1 MKRFFNIF
9 LLTLFSISLFSQA
22 VPKDWMHKDI
32 SEGYYGVS
40 AYKAYQELLKDKNG
54 REIIVAVIDSGVDI
68 EHEDLFQ
75 NIWVNADEIPGNGI
89 DDDENGYIDDI
100 HGWNFIGGSD
110 GSHVDGETLEVTR
123 LYASLRDK
131 YEDVNPL
138 ELSDKDKVEYAY
150 FMHYKK
156 EVETN
161 RDKAQANLD
170 KVEPLYTMIND
181 AMAALDMEIE
191 KEFLSL
197 EDLESIASTDRNI
210 MIGKSVFTQILQD
223 EGADSL
229 NLSETVEIIK
239 KETEE
244 EMHQYR
250 VKAKFQYNPD
260 FNARAEIVKDDYSDS
275 KERYYGNNDVEGP
288 DPMHGTH
295 VAGIIAA
302 IRDNNVGMDGIAAN
316 VKIMSIR
323 TVPDGDERDKDVA
336 NAIRYAVDNGASIIN
351 MSFGKSYSWDKDIV
365 DDAVKYADKNDV
377 LLVHAAGNDGKNND
391 EEDNFPNDTY
401 NKQGFFLCKK
411 KNPKAWIEVGALSY
425 IQGENLAASFS
436 NYGSESVDIFAP
448 GVSVYS
454 TVTND
459 KYRYLPGTSMA
470 SPVVAGVAA
479 VLRSYFPTL
488 KAEQVKEIILE
499 SVSSIDL
506 EVRRPGDGELVPF
519 SELSTSGG
527 VVNLYNAVQL
537 AMKTK
542 GKKKIK
548 KEEKPRV

>member
-1 MKRFFNIF
+1 MKRLFNVF
-9 LLTLFSISLFSQA
+9 LLTLFSISLFSQP
-22 VPKDWMHKDI
+22 VPKDWMLKDI

-40 AYKAYQELLKDKNG
+40 AYKAYQELLKDRKG
-54 REIIVAVIDSGVDI
+54 KEVVVAVIDSGVDI

-75 NIWVNADEIPGNGI
+75 NIWINSDEIPGNQI
-89 DDDENGYIDDI
+89 DDDKNGYVDDI

-110 GSHVDGETLEVTR
+110 GSDVDGETLEVTR
-123 LYASLRDK
+123 LYASMRGK
-131 YEDVNPL
+131 YEGVDPM
-138 ELSDKDKVEYAY
+138 ELSDKEKVEFAY

-161 RDKAQANLD
+161 REKAQASLD
-170 KVEPLYTMIND
+170 KIEPLYTMVND
-181 AMAALDMEIE
+181 AMAAFAAKVK
-191 KEFLSL
+191 KEYLSL
-197 EDLESIASTDRNI
+197 DDLESITSTERPVL
-210 MIGKSVFTQILQD
+210 IGKSVFTQILQD

-229 NLSETVEIIK
+229 NVDETVKTIK
-239 KETEE
+239 METEE
-244 EMHQYR
+244 EMNQYR
-250 VKAKFQYNPD
+250 VKANYQYNPD
-260 FNARAEIVKDDYSDS
+260 YDARVEVVKDDYNNS

-302 IRDNNVGMDGIAAN
+302 IRGNDVGMDGIAAN

-377 LLVHAAGNDGKNND
+377 LMVHAAGNDGKNND
-391 EEDNFPNDTY
+391 EEDNFPNDSY
-401 NKQGFFLCKK
+401 HKQGFFLCKK
-411 KNPKAWIEVGALSY
+411 KHPKAWIEVGALSY
-425 IQGENLAASFS
+425 LQGENLAASFS
-436 NYGSESVDIFAP
+436 NYGDESVDIFAP
-448 GVSVYS
+448 GVSIYS
-454 TVTND
+454 TITND
-459 KYRYLPGTSMA
+459 AYRYLPGTSMA

-488 KAEQVKEIILE
+488 KAEQVKKIILE
-499 SVSSIDL
+499 SVSKIDL
-506 EVRRPGDGELVPF
+506 DVRRPGDGELVPF

>member
-1 MKRFFNIF
+1 
-9 LLTLFSISLFSQA
+9 
-22 VPKDWMHKDI
+22 MHKDI

-40 AYKAYQELLKDKNG
+40 AHKAYQELLKDRDG

-68 EHEDLFQ
+68 EHEDLYQ

-100 HGWNFIGGSD
+100 HGWNFIGGPD
-110 GSHVDGETLEVTR
+110 GSHVAGETLEVTR
-123 LYASLRDK
+123 LYASLRGK
-131 YEDVNPL
+131 YEGVNPL
-138 ELSDKDKVEYAY
+138 ELSDKEKVEYAY

-156 EVETN
+156 EVESN
-161 RDKAQANLD
+161 REKAQASLD
-170 KVEPLYTMIND
+170 KIEPLYTMVND
-181 AMAALDMEIE
+181 AMAALDAKVE
-191 KEFLSL
+191 KEYLSL
-197 EDLESIASTDRNI
+197 EDLESIVSSERNI
-210 MIGKSVFTQILQD
+210 LIGKSVFTQILQD

-229 NLSETVEIIK
+229 NVSETVEMIK
-239 KETEE
+239 NETEE
-244 EMHQYR
+244 EMNQFKVRTDY
-250 VKAKFQYNPD
+250 QYNPD
-260 FNARAEIVKDDYSDS
+260 FDARATIVKDDYSNS
-275 KERYYGNNDVEGP
+275 KEKYYGNNDVEGP

-302 IRDNNVGMDGIAAN
+302 IRGNDVGMDGIATN

-391 EEDNFPNDTY
+391 EEDNFPNDSY

-425 IQGENLAASFS
+425 IQGENLPASFS

-448 GVSVYS
+448 GVSIYS
-454 TVTND
+454 TITDNN
-459 KYRYLPGTSMA
+459 YRYLPGTSMA

-488 KAEQVKEIILE
+488 KAEQVKEILLK
-499 SVSSIDL
+499 SVSAIDL